1 MADPVC
7 YAWTGAWPHAAPLG
21 LGSLTSTTVP
31 TEVTCASCLWSLI
44 QANVNPNRD
53 PGPFMLLEDPDG
65 APYPEPVQLLA
76 RTIEERLD
84 DSLRDLTVEAC
95 ESIVKALA
103 ETEVPLDNLE
113 KRLTYTMVEEG
124 VSWNEAARLA
134 KAVVDKWRP

>member
-1 MADPVC
+1 MAEPVC
-7 YAWTGAWPHAAPLG
+7 YAWTGAWPHALADIG
-21 LGSLTSTTVP
+21 RDRKTSSVP
-31 TEVTCASCLWSLI
+31 TEVTCRSCLWALI
-44 QANVNPNRD
+44 QANVHPRHKSD
-53 PGPFMLLEDPDG
+53 FMLLEDPDG

-113 KRLTYTMVEEG
+113 KRLVYTMVEEG
-124 VSWNEAARLA
+124 VSWNEAERLA
-134 KAVVDKWRP
+134 KAVVDKWRS